1 MEFILGHLLQAIIEG
16 IDGLFV
22 KSLQR
27 AVPELDQLMEDP
39 QQVLD
44 QRDILIGPRRQYFS
58 RFLIGLAIACFGLGP
73 CFLVL
78 SIIEDQQPR
87 RTLSPAIWLGTLISV
102 GLMCFSFGFRLF
114 RGGYCVLRDDG
125 VKFTYRKRVV
135 HCSWEVFNAP
145 GRPMHIKESNLFLLP
160 ICPEATDLVVEWN
173 KNETAVRN
181 TGLDVATPQWNTHSH
196 TEAAIKPLYVVKIED
211 MGNLLLRIGRKLGK
225 RSPRPKKPNELSGR
239 FVKPESQR
247 ASQSNPVTRQSSDIG
262 HKETLLP
269 WENPVFPVAHRENN
283 GWIRMSLTTFYLPN
297 YCCFCT
303 VSARNT
309 FLFNIPN
316 KADSGSYPLNLYTC
330 DRCCAEFLRRK
341 RNPKLIA
348 IRTALGF
355 VPAIVVLFREKPS
368 VPCSYDSL
376 ANCDFCR
383 DLDRNPTASE
393 TACESSLFFGEWN
406 FPDSLSEP
414 RLREYGTGSENR

>member
-27 AVPELDQLMEDP
+27 AIPELDQLLEDP

-114 RGGYCVLRDDG
+114 RGGYCVLRNDG
-125 VKFTYRKRVV
+125 VRFTYRKRVV

-160 ICPEATDLVVEWN
+160 IYPEATDLVVEWN

-211 MGNLLLRIGRKLGK
+211 MGNLLLRIGRKL
-225 RSPRPKKPNELSGR
+225 
-239 FVKPESQR
+239 
-247 ASQSNPVTRQSSDIG
+247 
-262 HKETLLP
+262 
-269 WENPVFPVAHRENN
+269 
-283 GWIRMSLTTFYLPN
+283 
-297 YCCFCT
+297 CT

-406 FPDSLSEP
+406 LPDSLSES
-414 RLREYGTGSENR
+414 RLREYVTGSENR

>member
-1 MEFILGHLLQAIIEG
+1 
-16 IDGLFV
+16 
-22 KSLQR
+22 
-27 AVPELDQLMEDP
+27 
-39 QQVLD
+39 
-44 QRDILIGPRRQYFS
+44 
-58 RFLIGLAIACFGLGP
+58 
-73 CFLVL
+73 
-78 SIIEDQQPR
+78 
-87 RTLSPAIWLGTLISV
+87 
-102 GLMCFSFGFRLF
+102 
-114 RGGYCVLRDDG
+114 
-125 VKFTYRKRVV
+125 
-135 HCSWEVFNAP
+135 
-145 GRPMHIKESNLFLLP
+145 
-160 ICPEATDLVVEWN
+160 
-173 KNETAVRN
+173 
-181 TGLDVATPQWNTHSH
+181 
-196 TEAAIKPLYVVKIED
+196 

-406 FPDSLSEP
+406 LPDSLSES
-414 RLREYGTGSENR
+414 RLREYVTGSENR